1 MLADPC
7 QEKVPEDDRKK
18 TTAAEHGEKSCK
30 RTGPKQE
37 AVLADPCQ
45 EKVPEDDRKK
55 KAAAEH
61 GKKSC
66 KRTGPKQDKAPE
78 DLEKVQE
85 DDRKTEAGTDR
96 PIPTK
101 SN

>member
-1 MLADPC
+1 M
-7 QEKVPEDDRKK
+7 
-18 TTAAEHGEKSCK
+18 
-30 RTGPKQE
+30 
-37 AVLADPCQ
+37 
-45 EKVPEDDRKK
+45 PEDDRKK